1 MNKKED
7 SSPSKLSEKEI
18 LLKKLQLYERNLKLI
33 KEKYSKE
40 KISKKL
46 TKKKDKLEILNLK
59 REIYGKTEE
68 FEQEENILKKEIE
81 ECEFLL
87 KNITVTLKSIDKE
100 FDGIFISTK
109 EFTLKNSLNDEIT
122 ITADSLV
129 IVEVKN
135 YNNYIDISFN
145 LEEKKK
151 LLYSIGFPPEKL
163 FFVGILRG
171 LDEEKRAKGKI
182 KGLKS
187 SNMII
192 IYPDELTFLGVP
204 LFEEKK
210 EKIEKIE
217 KKEDKEENQQSF
229 EDKMDKRFQD
239 VIQMKMK

>member
-1 MNKKED
+1 M
-7 SSPSKLSEKEI
+7 
-18 LLKKLQLYERNLKLI
+18 
-33 KEKYSKE
+33 
-40 KISKKL
+40 

-145 LEEKKK
+145 LEEKKNFCIQSDF
-151 LLYSIGFPPEKL
+151 LLKNYF
-163 FFVGILRG
+163 
-171 LDEEKRAKGKI
+171 
-182 KGLKS
+182 S
-187 SNMII
+187 SE
-192 IYPDELTFLGVP
+192 Y
-204 LFEEKK
+204 
-210 EKIEKIE
+210 
-217 KKEDKEENQQSF
+217 
-229 EDKMDKRFQD
+229 
-239 VIQMKMK
+239 

>member
-1 MNKKED
+1 M
-7 SSPSKLSEKEI
+7 
-18 LLKKLQLYERNLKLI
+18 
-33 KEKYSKE
+33 
-40 KISKKL
+40 

-135 YNNYIDISFN
+135 YNNI
-145 LEEKKK
+145 
-151 LLYSIGFPPEKL
+151 
-163 FFVGILRG
+163 
-171 LDEEKRAKGKI
+171 
-182 KGLKS
+182 
-187 SNMII
+187 
-192 IYPDELTFLGVP
+192 
-204 LFEEKK
+204 
-210 EKIEKIE
+210 
-217 KKEDKEENQQSF
+217 
-229 EDKMDKRFQD
+229 
-239 VIQMKMK
+239 